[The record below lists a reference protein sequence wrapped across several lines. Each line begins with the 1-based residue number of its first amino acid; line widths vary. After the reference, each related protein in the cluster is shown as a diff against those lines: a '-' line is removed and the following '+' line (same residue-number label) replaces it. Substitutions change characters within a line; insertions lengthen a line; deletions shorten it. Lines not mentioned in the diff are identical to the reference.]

1 MTGYKSYFSCS
12 SKIEKYNLRASSDRV
27 ANFLRVEVIIDQ
39 PVNDGWELRFYQSIA
54 RGHQVRQDG
63 PQGRA
68 NLETQG
74 K

>member
-1 MTGYKSYFSCS
+1 MKHY
-12 SKIEKYNLRASSDRV
+12 LWASSNRV

-54 RGHQVRQDG
+54 GGHQVRQDG

-68 NLETQG
+68 NLETG